1 MTKSQ
6 VAPFRVRL
14 IFSLFV
20 LFALVLVAK
29 LYFLQIVSGD
39 EYSTQ
44 ADRQSLSPS
53 TKTFERGS
61 IFFTG
66 KDGELITGAVQT
78 RGFLVALN
86 PSVLE
91 DAEMAYEKI
100 KNILEFDHDTFFAKA
115 SKKQDPYEEIA
126 KKVSVPI
133 GEAINEL
140 GVPGLGA
147 FEEKWRSYPNEKL
160 AAHTLGLMAF
170 KEDELAGRYGLERVY
185 ENVLKR
191 SGGESLY
198 TNFFVETFLNI
209 KKTVEGNGGSGDIVT
224 SIEPSVQAFL
234 EQEIE
239 RVNNKWSSD
248 YSGGIVID
256 PKTGEIVALAL
267 HPDFNPNFFQAA
279 DPSTFSN
286 RLVESVYEMG
296 SIIKPLTMAAALDS
310 GAVTAKTTYND
321 LGTLTLDN
329 YQIYNYDKKA
339 RGVVDMQ
346 QVLNQSLN
354 TGVTFAAMKMGND
367 TFSRYMKGFG
377 LAEKTGIDLPYEAA
391 PLVSNLESKRQIEL
405 ATASYGQGIAMTPI
419 STVRALSVLAN
430 GGVLVNPHVVKQ
442 IKYKTG
448 LSKNLDGS
456 AGTAAVEGFGGT
468 AGGRRV
474 LKKATSDEIS
484 RMLVNVVDEA
494 LLGGTV
500 KQEHYSIAAKT
511 GTAQV
516 ALEGSRGYY
525 DDRFLHSF
533 FGYFPAYDA
542 RFLVFLYT
550 YHPKGVQYASETLT
564 HSFIDITKYLINYY
578 EIEPDR

>member
-1 MTKSQ
+1 M
-6 VAPFRVRL
+6 
-14 IFSLFV
+14 
-20 LFALVLVAK
+20 LFALVLIAK

-39 EYSTQ
+39 EYSSQ
-44 ADRQSLSPS
+44 ADRQSLSPGS
-53 TKTFERGS
+53 KTFERGS
-61 IFFTG
+61 IFLTT
-66 KDGELITGAVQT
+66 KDGELVTAASQT
-78 RGFLVALN
+78 SGFLVALN
-86 PSVLE
+86 PSVLIDPNE
-91 DAEMAYEKI
+91 AYDKI

-115 SKKQDPYEEIA
+115 SKKQDPYEEIV
-126 KKVSVPI
+126 KRVSVSI

-147 FEEKWRSYPNEKL
+147 YEEKWRSYPNEKL
-160 AAHTLGLMAF
+160 AAHTLGFMAF
-170 KEDELAGRYGLERVY
+170 KEDELAGRYGLERTY

-209 KKTVEGNGGSGDIVT
+209 KKTVEGDGGSGDIVT

-239 RVNNKWSSD
+239 RVNNKWTSD

-256 PKTGEIVALAL
+256 PNTGEIVAMAL

-279 DPSTFSN
+279 DPSVFSN

-310 GAVTAKTTYND
+310 GVVTAKTTYND
-321 LGTLTLDN
+321 AGTLTLDN

-354 TGVTFAAMKMGND
+354 TGVAFAAMKMGND

-391 PLVSNLESKRQIEL
+391 PLVSNLESKRHIEL
-405 ATASYGQGIAMTPI
+405 ATASYGQGLAMTPI
-419 STVRALSVLAN
+419 STVRALSALAN
-430 GGVLVNPHVVKQ
+430 GGVLVNPHIVKQ
-442 IKYKTG
+442 IRYKTG
-448 LSKNLDGS
+448 LSKTLDGS
-456 AGTAAVEGFGGT
+456 VAEGVEGMGGGV
-468 AGGRRV
+468 GGRRV
-474 LKKATSDEIS
+474 LKKETSTEIS
-484 RMLVNVVDEA
+484 RMLVNVVDKA